1 MKNKDPHPSTLSP
14 QELQLIERVREHPE
28 LMERF
33 RTILEITA
41 SGEGPVKRAD
51 EIEALL
57 IEEMRRLG
65 RATMESWASGAEKS
79 LGEQLRQKDLSAG
92 VRKKKR

>member
-1 MKNKDPHPSTLSP
+1 MKKKTASLSA
-14 QELQLIERVREHPE
+14 QEEQLIERLREHPE

-33 RTILEITA
+33 QSILEVSA
-41 SGEGPVKRAD
+41 APEGPLKSAD

-65 RATMESWASGAEKS
+65 NTAMVQWASSAERR
-79 LGEQLRQKDLSAG
+79 LGEQLRKKDESARG
-92 VRKKKR
+92 RKKKR

>member
-1 MKNKDPHPSTLSP
+1 MKDKRPSNLSAA
-14 QELQLIERVREHPE
+14 ELKLLEQLRAHPE

-33 RTILEITA
+33 HNILEISA
-41 SGEGPVKRAD
+41 NANSPLKRAD

-65 RATMESWASGAEKS
+65 KATMESWASGAERA
-79 LGEQLRQKDLSAG
+79 LAEQLKQKDSSA
-92 VRKKKR
+92 VSYKKKR

>member
-1 MKNKDPHPSTLSP
+1 MKNKHSHPHKLSTE
-14 QELQLIERVREHPE
+14 ELKLIEGLREHPE

-33 RTILEITA
+33 QSILDISA
-41 SGEGPVKRAD
+41 NADGPVKRAD

-65 RATMESWASGAEKS
+65 HATMESWASGAES
-79 LGEQLRQKDLSAG
+79 ILGEQLRREDPSAG